1 MVCHCM
7 AETHRRID
15 TVHTEMTP
23 AEEEKQRGDESVV
36 EGVTAPQRRGLHSLD
51 PGSLAAGVKGSNL
64 YSNLNL
70 QLGLPPIRGAGA
82 NANAAQGTPI
92 PPPESD

>member
-23 AEEEKQRGDESVV
+23 VEEEKQREDEFVV

-51 PGSLAAGVKGSNL
+51 PGSLAAGLKGSNL

-70 QLGLPPIRGAGA
+70 QLGLPLIRGA

-92 PPPESD
+92 PPSESD

>member
-23 AEEEKQRGDESVV
+23 VEEEKQREGESVV

-51 PGSLAAGVKGSNL
+51 PGSLAAGLKGLNL

-70 QLGLPPIRGAGA
+70 QLGLPLIRGA

-92 PPPESD
+92 PPSESD